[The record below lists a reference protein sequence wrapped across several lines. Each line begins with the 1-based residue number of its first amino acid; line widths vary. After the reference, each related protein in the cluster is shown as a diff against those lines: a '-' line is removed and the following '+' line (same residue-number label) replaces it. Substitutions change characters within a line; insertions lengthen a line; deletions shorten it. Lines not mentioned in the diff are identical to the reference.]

1 MTIPAPAP
9 PITVDRPEG
18 DVVAVDQLVK
28 RYPKLPFNAVDGV
41 SFSVRPGEV
50 FGLLGPNG
58 AGKTTT
64 IGILTTRVRPTS
76 GHAAVA
82 GIDVS
87 TDPVAARRALAVV
100 PQRSNL
106 DRSLTAKRNLLFHA
120 AYFGVPESER
130 NARANQLLEEF
141 GLADR
146 ADDKVDRFS
155 GGQAQ
160 RLMIARALMHD
171 PKVLFLD
178 EPTTGLDP
186 QARLFVWDRIRD
198 QRHRDV
204 TVLMTT
210 HDMDEATELADR
222 VGIMDHGKLLALD
235 TPEALTSLV
244 PGESTMEI
252 GIEPDGAGPGG
263 MDGLVAALGALPG
276 VERVER
282 VQRGTTTPSGF
293 PGGFPGSFGGGWGGP
308 GGPPGG
314 AGPGGPG
321 GRGGGPSGSVGGGG
335 PSAGGGPSIGGGPG
349 GSAASSGPDG
359 SWSGGVS
366 ASGARDGSG
375 GRGGS
380 AGPDRSGYPGGAA
393 SAGELAAQAGPGGIA
408 RPDGEGG
415 RHLRLY
421 CEGEAAGLVPPVVRV
436 IGERGAT
443 LTDLQLGRPSL
454 EDVFIHLTGRG
465 LRG

>member
-1 MTIPAPAP
+1 MMTVPAPAP
-9 PITVDRPEG
+9 PLAGNQSSDDLVI
-18 DVVAVDQLVK
+18 VDQLVK

-41 SFSVRPGEV
+41 SFSVHPGEV

-64 IGILTTRVRPTS
+64 IGVLTTRVKPTS
-76 GHAAVA
+76 GRALVA
-82 GIDVS
+82 GIDVV
-87 TDPVAARRALAVV
+87 TDPVAAKRALAVV

-120 AYFGVPESER
+120 AYFGVPEAER
-130 NARANQLLEEF
+130 NARAATLLEEF

-171 PKVLFLD
+171 PQVLFLD

-186 QARLFVWDRIRD
+186 QARLFVWDRIRE
-198 QRHRDV
+198 QRQRNV
-204 TVLMTT
+204 TVLLTT

-235 TPEALTSLV
+235 TPDALTSLV
-244 PGESTMEI
+244 PGESTLEI

-263 MDGLVAALGALPG
+263 MDGLVTALGELPG
-276 VERVER
+276 VERVEL
-282 VQRGTTTPSGF
+282 VQRGAGGGPPGF
-293 PGGFPGSFGGGWGGP
+293 MPGGFPPGP
-308 GGPPGG
+308 GGPQGG
-314 AGPGGPG
+314 GPPSFLPGGPG
-321 GRGGGPSGSVGGGG
+321 G
-335 PSAGGGPSIGGGPG
+335 A
-349 GSAASSGPDG
+349 
-359 SWSGGVS
+359 
-366 ASGARDGSG
+366 
-375 GRGGS
+375 
-380 AGPDRSGYPGGAA
+380 GAA
-393 SAGELAAQAGPGGIA
+393 NGPAA
-408 RPDGEGG
+408 

-421 CEGEAAGLVPPVVRV
+421 CEGEAAGLVPPVVRTL
-436 IGERGAT
+436 GERGAT
-443 LTDLQLGRPSL
+443 LADLQLGRPSL

>member
-1 MTIPAPAP
+1 MMTVPAPAP
-9 PITVDRPEG
+9 PLAGNQSG
-18 DVVAVDQLVK
+18 DDLVVVDQLVK

-64 IGILTTRVRPTS
+64 IGVLTTRVRPTS
-76 GHAAVA
+76 GRAVVA
-82 GIDVS
+82 GIDVTEDAVS
-87 TDPVAARRALAVV
+87 AKRALAVV

-120 AYFGVPESER
+120 AYFGVPEAER
-130 NARANQLLEEF
+130 NARAAKLLDEF

-186 QARLFVWDRIRD
+186 QARLFVWDRIRE
-198 QRHRDV
+198 QRERNV
-204 TVLMTT
+204 TVLLTT

-235 TPEALTSLV
+235 TPSALTSLV
-244 PGESTMEI
+244 PGESTLEI
-252 GIEPDGAGPGG
+252 GIEPDGAGPRG
-263 MDGLVAALGALPG
+263 MDGLVTALGELPG
-276 VERVER
+276 VERVEL
-282 VQRGTTTPSGF
+282 VQRSAGGGAGGGPPGFPSGDF
-293 PGGFPGSFGGGWGGP
+293 PGGGPGRPPRGGPPSFTPDGGP
-308 GGPPGG
+308 GG
-314 AGPGGPG
+314 AGGPK
-321 GRGGGPSGSVGGGG
+321 
-335 PSAGGGPSIGGGPG
+335 
-349 GSAASSGPDG
+349 
-359 SWSGGVS
+359 
-366 ASGARDGSG
+366 
-375 GRGGS
+375 
-380 AGPDRSGYPGGAA
+380 GAA
-393 SAGELAAQAGPGGIA
+393 P
-408 RPDGEGG
+408 

-421 CEGEAAGLVPPVVRV
+421 CEGDAASLVSPVVRTL
-436 IGERGAT
+436 GERGAT
-443 LTDLQLGRPSL
+443 LADLQLGRPSL

>member
-1 MTIPAPAP
+1 MMTVPAPAP
-9 PITVDRPEG
+9 PLAGSQTG
-18 DVVAVDQLVK
+18 DDIVVVDQLVK

-64 IGILTTRVRPTS
+64 IGVLTTRVRPTS
-76 GHAAVA
+76 GRALVA
-82 GIDVS
+82 GIDVGH
-87 TDPVAARRALAVV
+87 DPVAAKRALAVV

-120 AYFGVPESER
+120 TYFGVPEAER
-130 NARANQLLEEF
+130 NARAATLLEEF

-171 PKVLFLD
+171 PQVLFLD

-186 QARLFVWDRIRD
+186 QARLFVWDRIRQ
-198 QRHRDV
+198 QRERNV
-204 TVLMTT
+204 TVLLTT

-235 TPEALTSLV
+235 TPDALTSLV
-244 PGESTMEI
+244 PGESTLEI

-263 MDGLVAALGALPG
+263 MDGLVAALGDLPG
-276 VERVER
+276 VERVEL
-282 VQRGTTTPSGF
+282 VQRAGANGPAGF
-293 PGGFPGSFGGGWGGP
+293 MPGGGPTPFMAGGG
-308 GGPPGG
+308 PGG
-314 AGPGGPG
+314 AGP
-321 GRGGGPSGSVGGGG
+321 SK
-335 PSAGGGPSIGGGPG
+335 
-349 GSAASSGPDG
+349 PDG
-359 SWSGGVS
+359 P
-366 ASGARDGSG
+366 A
-375 GRGGS
+375 
-380 AGPDRSGYPGGAA
+380 P
-393 SAGELAAQAGPGGIA
+393 
-408 RPDGEGG
+408 

-421 CEGEAAGLVPPVVRV
+421 CEGEAAPLVPPVVRTL
-436 IGERGAT
+436 GERGAT
-443 LTDLQLGRPSL
+443 LADLQLGRPSL

>member
-1 MTIPAPAP
+1 MTVPAPAP
-9 PITVDRPEG
+9 PLAGNQSG
-18 DVVAVDQLVK
+18 DDLVVVDQLVK

-64 IGILTTRVRPTS
+64 IGVLTTRVRPTS
-76 GHAAVA
+76 GRAVVA
-82 GIDVS
+82 GIDVTEDAVS
-87 TDPVAARRALAVV
+87 AKRALAVV

-120 AYFGVPESER
+120 AYFGVPEAER
-130 NARANQLLEEF
+130 NARAAKLLDEF

-186 QARLFVWDRIRD
+186 QARLFVWDRIRE
-198 QRHRDV
+198 QRERNV
-204 TVLMTT
+204 TVLLTT

-235 TPEALTSLV
+235 TPSALTSLV
-244 PGESTMEI
+244 PGESTLEI
-252 GIEPDGAGPGG
+252 GIEPDGAGPRG
-263 MDGLVAALGALPG
+263 MDGLVTALGELPG
-276 VERVER
+276 VERVEL
-282 VQRGTTTPSGF
+282 VQRGAGGGAGGGPPGFPPGDF
-293 PGGFPGSFGGGWGGP
+293 PGGGPGRPPRGGPPSFTPDGGP
-308 GGPPGG
+308 GG
-314 AGPGGPG
+314 
-321 GRGGGPSGSVGGGG
+321 
-335 PSAGGGPSIGGGPG
+335 AGGLK
-349 GSAASSGPDG
+349 
-359 SWSGGVS
+359 
-366 ASGARDGSG
+366 
-375 GRGGS
+375 
-380 AGPDRSGYPGGAA
+380 GAA
-393 SAGELAAQAGPGGIA
+393 A
-408 RPDGEGG
+408 

-421 CEGEAAGLVPPVVRV
+421 CEGDAASLVSPVVRTL
-436 IGERGAT
+436 GERGAT
-443 LTDLQLGRPSL
+443 LADLQLGRPSL